1 MFQQITIL
9 GPGLLGASLAM
20 AVKERGLAARVVT
33 WSRRPESRAK
43 CLNQSWCDTRVRLPR
58 KGRRWQRPSGTL
70 HARPNHR
77 PTLSANPPGTRPQS
91 ALVTDVGSTKSLI
104 CREAR
109 SALEGHSATFLG
121 AHPMAGSEQAGMEH
135 AQSDLFE
142 NAACILT
149 PLDDASAEAIA
160 KLSAFW
166 DALGMTVST
175 VSPEK
180 HDEIVAHVSHLPHL
194 LASTLCGYLA
204 TQDNTWRNLAGGG
217 LRDTTRVAS
226 GDPQLWKQI
235 LEQNSDEVLRAIEGF
250 EHQLHQSQNRSAQPR
265 LTRRHRC
272 NSNAAK
278 PTAINCKFQFFSFS
292 FSFSFSSDDRPTP
305 HHALLPAGST
315 TPSSCP
321 AQRASPTVP

>member
-20 AVKERGLAARVVT
+20 AVKERGLATRVVT

-43 CLNQSWCDTRVRLPR
+43 CLNQSWCDAVLDTPEQAVVGSDLVVICTPV
-58 KGRRWQRPSGTL
+58 QTIVPLLVQIRP
-70 HARPNHR
+70 
-77 PTLSANPPGTRPQS
+77 
-91 ALVTDVGSTKSLI
+91 ALATDALITDVGSTKSLI

-142 NAACILT
+142 KAACMLT
-149 PLDDASAEAIA
+149 PLDQASSAAIV

-166 DALGMTVST
+166 ETLGMTVSI

-204 TQDNTWRNLAGGG
+204 TQDDTWRTLAGGG

-250 EHQLHQSQNRSAQPR
+250 EQQLHHFK
-265 LTRRHRC
+265 T
-272 NSNAAK
+272 
-278 PTAINCKFQFFSFS
+278 
-292 FSFSFSSDDRPTP
+292 
-305 HHALLPAGST
+305 ALLNQNSLGIV
-315 TPSSCP
+315 
-321 AQRASPTVP
+321 AQLERGKTFRDQL

>member
-20 AVKERGLAARVVT
+20 AVKDRGLAARVVT
-33 WSRRPESRAK
+33 WSRRSESRAK
-43 CLNQSWCDTRVRLPR
+43 CLNQSWCDAVFDSPEEAVIGSDLVVICTPVQTIVPLLVQISPRLAA
-58 KGRRWQRPSGTL
+58 K
-70 HARPNHR
+70 
-77 PTLSANPPGTRPQS
+77 
-91 ALVTDVGSTKSLI
+91 ALITDVGSTKSLI

-109 SALEGHSATFLG
+109 CTLEGHSATFLG

-180 HDEIVAHVSHLPHL
+180 HDEIVAHLSHLPHL

-204 TQDNTWRNLAGGG
+204 AQDRTWRTLAGGG
-217 LRDTTRVAS
+217 LRDTTRIAS

-250 EHQLHQSQNRSAQPR
+250 ELQLHH
-265 LTRRHRC
+265 LKT
-272 NSNAAK
+272 
-278 PTAINCKFQFFSFS
+278 
-292 FSFSFSSDDRPTP
+292 
-305 HHALLPAGST
+305 ALLNQDSLGVI
-315 TPSSCP
+315 
-321 AQRASPTVP
+321 AQLERGKTYRDQL

>member
-43 CLNQSWCDTRVRLPR
+43 CLNQSWCDAVFDSLEKAVVGSDLVVICTPVQTIVPLLV
-58 KGRRWQRPSGTL
+58 QIRP
-70 HARPNHR
+70 
-77 PTLSANPPGTRPQS
+77 
-91 ALVTDVGSTKSLI
+91 ALDAEALITDVGSTKSLI

-149 PLDDASAEAIA
+149 PLDDASAEAIS

-204 TQDNTWRNLAGGG
+204 AQDDTWRTLAGGG
-217 LRDTTRVAS
+217 LRDTTRIAS

-235 LEQNSDEVLRAIEGF
+235 LEQNSDEVVRAIEGF
-250 EHQLHQSQNRSAQPR
+250 EQQLHH
-265 LTRRHRC
+265 LKT
-272 NSNAAK
+272 
-278 PTAINCKFQFFSFS
+278 
-292 FSFSFSSDDRPTP
+292 
-305 HHALLPAGST
+305 ALLNQDSLGVI
-315 TPSSCP
+315 
-321 AQRASPTVP
+321 AQLERGKTYRDQL

>member
-33 WSRRPESRAK
+33 WSRRPESRAM
-43 CLNQSWCDTRVRLPR
+43 CLNQSWCDAVFDSPEEAVAGSDLVVICTPVQTIVPLLV
-58 KGRRWQRPSGTL
+58 QIRPALAADTL
-70 HARPNHR
+70 I
-77 PTLSANPPGTRPQS
+77 S
-91 ALVTDVGSTKSLI
+91 DVGSTKSLI

-142 NAACILT
+142 KAACILT
-149 PLDDASAEAIA
+149 PLDEASSAAIA

-166 DALGMTVST
+166 ETLGMTVSI

-204 TQDNTWRNLAGGG
+204 TQEDTWRTLSGRG
-217 LRDTTRVAS
+217 LRDTTRIAS

-250 EHQLHQSQNRSAQPR
+250 EQQLHH
-265 LTRRHRC
+265 LKT
-272 NSNAAK
+272 
-278 PTAINCKFQFFSFS
+278 
-292 FSFSFSSDDRPTP
+292 
-305 HHALLPAGST
+305 ALLNQNSLGII
-315 TPSSCP
+315 
-321 AQRASPTVP
+321 AQLESGKTYRDQL

>member
-43 CLNQSWCDTRVRLPR
+43 CLNQSWCDAVFDSPEKAVVGSDLVVICTPVQTIVPLLV
-58 KGRRWQRPSGTL
+58 QIRP
-70 HARPNHR
+70 
-77 PTLSANPPGTRPQS
+77 
-91 ALVTDVGSTKSLI
+91 ALDAEALITDVGSTKSLI

-109 SALEGHSATFLG
+109 TALEGHSATFLG

-204 TQDNTWRNLAGGG
+204 AQDDTWRTLAGGG
-217 LRDTTRVAS
+217 LRDTTRIAS

-235 LEQNSDEVLRAIEGF
+235 LEQNSDEVVRAIEGF
-250 EHQLHQSQNRSAQPR
+250 EQQLHH
-265 LTRRHRC
+265 LKT
-272 NSNAAK
+272 
-278 PTAINCKFQFFSFS
+278 
-292 FSFSFSSDDRPTP
+292 
-305 HHALLPAGST
+305 ALLNQDSLGVI
-315 TPSSCP
+315 
-321 AQRASPTVP
+321 AQLERGKTYRDQL

>member
-43 CLNQSWCDTRVRLPR
+43 CLNQSWCDAVLDSPEEAVVGSDLVVICTPVQTIVPLLVQIR
-58 KGRRWQRPSGTL
+58 
-70 HARPNHR
+70 
-77 PTLSANPPGTRPQS
+77 S
-91 ALVTDVGSTKSLI
+91 ALAAETLITDVGSTKSLI

-142 NAACILT
+142 KAACMLT
-149 PLDDASAEAIA
+149 PLDQASSAAIV

-166 DALGMTVST
+166 ETLGMTVSI

-204 TQDNTWRNLAGGG
+204 TQDDTWRTLAGGG

-250 EHQLHQSQNRSAQPR
+250 EQQLHH
-265 LTRRHRC
+265 LKT
-272 NSNAAK
+272 
-278 PTAINCKFQFFSFS
+278 
-292 FSFSFSSDDRPTP
+292 
-305 HHALLPAGST
+305 ALLNQNSLGIV
-315 TPSSCP
+315 
-321 AQRASPTVP
+321 AQLERGKTFRDQL

>member
-43 CLNQSWCDTRVRLPR
+43 CLNQSWCDAVFDSPEKAVVGSDLVVICTPVQTIVPLLV
-58 KGRRWQRPSGTL
+58 QIRP
-70 HARPNHR
+70 
-77 PTLSANPPGTRPQS
+77 
-91 ALVTDVGSTKSLI
+91 ALDAEALITDVGSTKSLI

-149 PLDDASAEAIA
+149 PLDDASAEAIS

-204 TQDNTWRNLAGGG
+204 AQDDTWRTLAGGG
-217 LRDTTRVAS
+217 LRDTTRIAS

-235 LEQNSDEVLRAIEGF
+235 LEQNSDEVVRAIEGF
-250 EHQLHQSQNRSAQPR
+250 EQQLHH
-265 LTRRHRC
+265 LKT
-272 NSNAAK
+272 
-278 PTAINCKFQFFSFS
+278 
-292 FSFSFSSDDRPTP
+292 
-305 HHALLPAGST
+305 ALLNQDSLGVI
-315 TPSSCP
+315 
-321 AQRASPTVP
+321 AQLERGKTYRDQL

>member
-43 CLNQSWCDTRVRLPR
+43 CLNQSWCDAVFDSLEKAVVGSDLVVICTPIQTIVPLLV
-58 KGRRWQRPSGTL
+58 QIRP
-70 HARPNHR
+70 
-77 PTLSANPPGTRPQS
+77 
-91 ALVTDVGSTKSLI
+91 ALDAEALITDVGSTKSLI

-204 TQDNTWRNLAGGG
+204 AQDDTWRTLAGGG
-217 LRDTTRVAS
+217 LRDTTRIAS

-235 LEQNSDEVLRAIEGF
+235 LEQNSDEVVRAIEGF
-250 EHQLHQSQNRSAQPR
+250 EQQLHH
-265 LTRRHRC
+265 LKT
-272 NSNAAK
+272 
-278 PTAINCKFQFFSFS
+278 
-292 FSFSFSSDDRPTP
+292 
-305 HHALLPAGST
+305 ALLNQDSLGVI
-315 TPSSCP
+315 
-321 AQRASPTVP
+321 AQLERGKTYRDQL

>member
-20 AVKERGLAARVVT
+20 AVKERGLASRVVT

-43 CLNQSWCDTRVRLPR
+43 CLNQSWCDAVLETAEAAVTGSDLVIICTPV
-58 KGRRWQRPSGTL
+58 QTIVPLLAQIRPAL
-70 HARPNHR
+70 AE
-77 PTLSANPPGTRPQS
+77 A
-91 ALVTDVGSTKSLI
+91 ALVSDVGSTKSLI

-121 AHPMAGSEQAGMEH
+121 SHPMAGSEQAGMEH
-135 AQSDLFE
+135 AQADLFE

-149 PLDDASAEAIA
+149 PLDDASTEVIA
-160 KLSAFW
+160 QLSAFW
-166 DALGMTVST
+166 DALGMIVST
-175 VSPEK
+175 VTPEK

-204 TQDNTWRNLAGGG
+204 TQDDTWRNLAGGG

-235 LEQNSDEVLRAIEGF
+235 LEQNSDEVLRAIDGF
-250 EHQLHQSQNRSAQPR
+250 EQQLHQLKA
-265 LTRRHRC
+265 
-272 NSNAAK
+272 
-278 PTAINCKFQFFSFS
+278 
-292 FSFSFSSDDRPTP
+292 
-305 HHALLPAGST
+305 ALLNQDSLGVIKQLEHGKAYRD
-315 TPSSCP
+315 
-321 AQRASPTVP
+321 QL

>member
-43 CLNQSWCDTRVRLPR
+43 CLNQSWCDAVLDTPEQAVVGSDLVVICTPV
-58 KGRRWQRPSGTL
+58 QTIVPLLVQIRP
-70 HARPNHR
+70 
-77 PTLSANPPGTRPQS
+77 
-91 ALVTDVGSTKSLI
+91 ALATDALITDVGSTKSLI

-121 AHPMAGSEQAGMEH
+121 AHPMAGSEQAGMKH

-142 NAACILT
+142 KAACMLT
-149 PLDDASAEAIA
+149 PLDQASSAAIV

-166 DALGMTVST
+166 ETLGMTVSI

-204 TQDNTWRNLAGGG
+204 TQDDTWRTLAGGG

-250 EHQLHQSQNRSAQPR
+250 EQQLHH
-265 LTRRHRC
+265 LKT
-272 NSNAAK
+272 
-278 PTAINCKFQFFSFS
+278 
-292 FSFSFSSDDRPTP
+292 
-305 HHALLPAGST
+305 ALLNQNSLGIV
-315 TPSSCP
+315 
-321 AQRASPTVP
+321 AQLERGKTFRDQL

>member
-20 AVKERGLAARVVT
+20 ALKERGLAARAVT

-43 CLNQSWCDTRVRLPR
+43 CLNQSWCDAVFDSPEKAVVGSDLVVICTPVQTIVPLLV
-58 KGRRWQRPSGTL
+58 QIRP
-70 HARPNHR
+70 
-77 PTLSANPPGTRPQS
+77 
-91 ALVTDVGSTKSLI
+91 ALDAEALITDVGSTKSLI

-204 TQDNTWRNLAGGG
+204 AQDDTWRTLAGGG
-217 LRDTTRVAS
+217 LRDTTRIAS

-235 LEQNSDEVLRAIEGF
+235 LEQNSDEVVRAIEGF
-250 EHQLHQSQNRSAQPR
+250 EQQLHH
-265 LTRRHRC
+265 LKT
-272 NSNAAK
+272 
-278 PTAINCKFQFFSFS
+278 
-292 FSFSFSSDDRPTP
+292 
-305 HHALLPAGST
+305 ALLNQDSLGVI
-315 TPSSCP
+315 
-321 AQRASPTVP
+321 AQLERGKTYRDQL

>member
-33 WSRRPESRAK
+33 WSRRPESRAM
-43 CLNQSWCDTRVRLPR
+43 CLNQSWCDAVFDSPEEAVAGSDLVVICTPVQTIVPLLV
-58 KGRRWQRPSGTL
+58 QIRPALAADTL
-70 HARPNHR
+70 I
-77 PTLSANPPGTRPQS
+77 
-91 ALVTDVGSTKSLI
+91 TDVGSTKSLI

-142 NAACILT
+142 KAACILT
-149 PLDDASAEAIA
+149 PLDEASSAAIA

-166 DALGMTVST
+166 ETLGMTVSI

-204 TQDNTWRNLAGGG
+204 TQEDTWRTLSGRG
-217 LRDTTRVAS
+217 LRDTTRIAS

-250 EHQLHQSQNRSAQPR
+250 EQQLHH
-265 LTRRHRC
+265 LKT
-272 NSNAAK
+272 
-278 PTAINCKFQFFSFS
+278 
-292 FSFSFSSDDRPTP
+292 
-305 HHALLPAGST
+305 ALLNQNSLGII
-315 TPSSCP
+315 
-321 AQRASPTVP
+321 AQLESGKTYRDQL

>member
-20 AVKERGLAARVVT
+20 AVKERGLTARVVT

-43 CLNQSWCDTRVRLPR
+43 CLNQSWCDAVFNTPEEAVAGSDLVVICTPVQTIVPLLE
-58 KGRRWQRPSGTL
+58 KIRPAL
-70 HARPNHR
+70 AEN
-77 PTLSANPPGTRPQS
+77 

-109 SALEGHSATFLG
+109 SALEDHSATFLG

-135 AQSDLFE
+135 AQADLFE

-149 PLDDASAEAIA
+149 PLDDAATATIA
-160 KLSAFW
+160 QLSAFW
-166 DALGMTVST
+166 DALGMTVSS
-175 VSPEK
+175 VSPET

-194 LASTLCGYLA
+194 LASTLCGTLA
-204 TQDNTWRNLAGGG
+204 TQDHTWRNLAGAG

-235 LEQNSDEVLRAIEGF
+235 LEQNSIEVLWAIEGF
-250 EHQLHQSQNRSAQPR
+250 EKELHKLKS
-265 LTRRHRC
+265 
-272 NSNAAK
+272 
-278 PTAINCKFQFFSFS
+278 
-292 FSFSFSSDDRPTP
+292 
-305 HHALLPAGST
+305 ALLDQISPDVI
-315 TPSSCP
+315 
-321 AQRASPTVP
+321 AQLERGKAYRDQL

>member
-33 WSRRPESRAK
+33 WSRRPESRAM
-43 CLNQSWCDTRVRLPR
+43 CLNQSWCDAVFDSSEEAVAGSDLVVICTPVQTIVPLLV
-58 KGRRWQRPSGTL
+58 QIRPALAADTL
-70 HARPNHR
+70 I
-77 PTLSANPPGTRPQS
+77 
-91 ALVTDVGSTKSLI
+91 TDVGSTKSLI

-109 SALEGHSATFLG
+109 SALEGHTATFLG

-142 NAACILT
+142 KAACILT
-149 PLDDASAEAIA
+149 PLDDASSAAIA

-166 DALGMTVST
+166 ETLGMTVSI

-204 TQDNTWRNLAGGG
+204 TQDDTWRTLAGRG

-250 EHQLHQSQNRSAQPR
+250 EQQLHH
-265 LTRRHRC
+265 LKT
-272 NSNAAK
+272 
-278 PTAINCKFQFFSFS
+278 
-292 FSFSFSSDDRPTP
+292 
-305 HHALLPAGST
+305 ALLNQNSLGII
-315 TPSSCP
+315 
-321 AQRASPTVP
+321 AQLERGKTYRDQL

>member
-20 AVKERGLAARVVT
+20 AVKERGLATRVVT

-43 CLNQSWCDTRVRLPR
+43 CLNQSWCDAVLDTPEQAVVGSDLVVICTPV
-58 KGRRWQRPSGTL
+58 QTIVPLLVQIRP
-70 HARPNHR
+70 
-77 PTLSANPPGTRPQS
+77 
-91 ALVTDVGSTKSLI
+91 ALATDALITDVGSTKSLI

-142 NAACILT
+142 KAACMLT
-149 PLDDASAEAIA
+149 PLDQASSAAIV

-166 DALGMTVST
+166 ETLGMTVSI

-204 TQDNTWRNLAGGG
+204 TQDDTWRTLAGGG

-250 EHQLHQSQNRSAQPR
+250 EQQLHH
-265 LTRRHRC
+265 LKT
-272 NSNAAK
+272 
-278 PTAINCKFQFFSFS
+278 
-292 FSFSFSSDDRPTP
+292 
-305 HHALLPAGST
+305 ALLNQNSLGIV
-315 TPSSCP
+315 
-321 AQRASPTVP
+321 AQLERGKTFRDQL

>member
-9 GPGLLGASLAM
+9 GPGLIGASLAM
-20 AVKERGLAARVVT
+20 AVKERRLAARVVT
-33 WSRRPESRAK
+33 WSRRPETRAK
-43 CLNQSWCDTRVRLPR
+43 CIAKSWCDAVLDTPEKAVTGSDLVVICTPV
-58 KGRRWQRPSGTL
+58 QTIVSLLAQIRPAL
-70 HARPNHR
+70 A
-77 PTLSANPPGTRPQS
+77 AS

-135 AQSDLFE
+135 AQADLFE

-149 PLDDASAEAIA
+149 PLDDASTEAIA

-166 DALGMTVST
+166 DTLGMTIST

-250 EHQLHQSQNRSAQPR
+250 ENQLY
-265 LTRRHRC
+265 
-272 NSNAAK
+272 
-278 PTAINCKFQFFSFS
+278 QFK
-292 FSFSFSSDDRPTP
+292 T
-305 HHALLPAGST
+305 ALLNKDSLGVIVQLERGKAFRD
-315 TPSSCP
+315 
-321 AQRASPTVP
+321 QL

>member
-43 CLNQSWCDTRVRLPR
+43 CLNQSWCDAVFDSLEKAVVGSDLVVICTPVQTIVPLLV
-58 KGRRWQRPSGTL
+58 QIRP
-70 HARPNHR
+70 
-77 PTLSANPPGTRPQS
+77 
-91 ALVTDVGSTKSLI
+91 ALDAEALITDVGSTKSLI

-204 TQDNTWRNLAGGG
+204 AQDDTWRTLAGGG
-217 LRDTTRVAS
+217 LRDTTRIAS

-235 LEQNSDEVLRAIEGF
+235 LEQNSDEVVRAIEGF
-250 EHQLHQSQNRSAQPR
+250 EQQLHH
-265 LTRRHRC
+265 LKT
-272 NSNAAK
+272 
-278 PTAINCKFQFFSFS
+278 
-292 FSFSFSSDDRPTP
+292 
-305 HHALLPAGST
+305 ALLNQDSLGVI
-315 TPSSCP
+315 
-321 AQRASPTVP
+321 AQLERGKTYRDQL

>member
-43 CLNQSWCDTRVRLPR
+43 CLNQSWCDAVFDSLEKAVVGSDLVVICTPVQTIVPLLV
-58 KGRRWQRPSGTL
+58 QIRP
-70 HARPNHR
+70 
-77 PTLSANPPGTRPQS
+77 
-91 ALVTDVGSTKSLI
+91 ALDAEALITDVGSTKSLI

-109 SALEGHSATFLG
+109 TALEGHSATFLG

-149 PLDDASAEAIA
+149 PLDDASAEAIS

-204 TQDNTWRNLAGGG
+204 AQDDTWRTLGGGG
-217 LRDTTRVAS
+217 LRDTTRIAS

-235 LEQNSDEVLRAIEGF
+235 LEQNSDEVVRAIEGF
-250 EHQLHQSQNRSAQPR
+250 EQQLHH
-265 LTRRHRC
+265 LKT
-272 NSNAAK
+272 
-278 PTAINCKFQFFSFS
+278 
-292 FSFSFSSDDRPTP
+292 
-305 HHALLPAGST
+305 ALLNQDSLGVI
-315 TPSSCP
+315 
-321 AQRASPTVP
+321 AQLERGKTYRDQL

>member
-20 AVKERGLAARVVT
+20 AVKERGLATRVVT

-43 CLNQSWCDTRVRLPR
+43 CLNQSWCDAVLDTPEQAVVGSDLVVICTPV
-58 KGRRWQRPSGTL
+58 QTIVPLLVQIRP
-70 HARPNHR
+70 
-77 PTLSANPPGTRPQS
+77 
-91 ALVTDVGSTKSLI
+91 ALATDALITDVGSTKSLI

-109 SALEGHSATFLG
+109 SALEGHSAAFLG

-142 NAACILT
+142 KAACMLT
-149 PLDDASAEAIA
+149 PLDQASSAAIV

-166 DALGMTVST
+166 ETLGMTVSI

-204 TQDNTWRNLAGGG
+204 TQDDTWRTLAGGG

-250 EHQLHQSQNRSAQPR
+250 EQQLHH
-265 LTRRHRC
+265 LKT
-272 NSNAAK
+272 
-278 PTAINCKFQFFSFS
+278 
-292 FSFSFSSDDRPTP
+292 
-305 HHALLPAGST
+305 ALLNQNSLGIV
-315 TPSSCP
+315 
-321 AQRASPTVP
+321 AQLERGKTFRDQL

>member
-33 WSRRPESRAK
+33 WSRRPESRAN
-43 CLNQSWCDTRVRLPR
+43 CLNQSWCDAVFDSPEKAVVGSDLVVICTPVQTIVPLLV
-58 KGRRWQRPSGTL
+58 QIRP
-70 HARPNHR
+70 
-77 PTLSANPPGTRPQS
+77 
-91 ALVTDVGSTKSLI
+91 ALDAEALITDVGSTKSLI

-204 TQDNTWRNLAGGG
+204 AQDDTWRTLAGGG
-217 LRDTTRVAS
+217 LRDTTRIAS

-235 LEQNSDEVLRAIEGF
+235 LEQNSDEVVRAIEGF
-250 EHQLHQSQNRSAQPR
+250 EQQLHH
-265 LTRRHRC
+265 LKT
-272 NSNAAK
+272 
-278 PTAINCKFQFFSFS
+278 
-292 FSFSFSSDDRPTP
+292 
-305 HHALLPAGST
+305 ALLNQDSLGVI
-315 TPSSCP
+315 
-321 AQRASPTVP
+321 AQLERGKTYRDQL

>member
-43 CLNQSWCDTRVRLPR
+43 CLNQSWCDAVFDSLEKAVVGSDLVVICTPVQTIVPLLV
-58 KGRRWQRPSGTL
+58 QIRP
-70 HARPNHR
+70 
-77 PTLSANPPGTRPQS
+77 
-91 ALVTDVGSTKSLI
+91 ALDAEALITDVGSTKSLI

-109 SALEGHSATFLG
+109 TALEGHSATFLG

-149 PLDDASAEAIA
+149 PLDDASAEAIS

-204 TQDNTWRNLAGGG
+204 AQDDTWRTLAGGG
-217 LRDTTRVAS
+217 LRDTTRIAS

-235 LEQNSDEVLRAIEGF
+235 LEQNSDEVVRAIEGF
-250 EHQLHQSQNRSAQPR
+250 EQQLHH
-265 LTRRHRC
+265 LKT
-272 NSNAAK
+272 
-278 PTAINCKFQFFSFS
+278 
-292 FSFSFSSDDRPTP
+292 
-305 HHALLPAGST
+305 ALLNQDSLGVI
-315 TPSSCP
+315 
-321 AQRASPTVP
+321 AQLERGKTYRDQL

>member
-20 AVKERGLAARVVT
+20 AVKERGLAPRVVT

-43 CLNQSWCDTRVRLPR
+43 CLNQSWCDTVFDSPEEAVIGSDLVVLCTPVQTIVPLLVQIR
-58 KGRRWQRPSGTL
+58 SGL
-70 HARPNHR
+70 A
-77 PTLSANPPGTRPQS
+77 AD

-104 CREAR
+104 CREAL
-109 SALEGHSATFLG
+109 SVLEGHSASFLG

-149 PLDDASAEAIA
+149 PLDDAAAEVIA

-166 DALGMTVST
+166 DAIGMTVST
-175 VSPEK
+175 VSPEN

-204 TQDNTWRNLAGGG
+204 AQDGTWRNLAGDG
-217 LRDTTRVAS
+217 LRDTTRIAS

-235 LEQNSDEVLRAIEGF
+235 LEQNSDEVVRAIEGF
-250 EHQLHQSQNRSAQPR
+250 ELQLHH
-265 LTRRHRC
+265 LKT
-272 NSNAAK
+272 
-278 PTAINCKFQFFSFS
+278 
-292 FSFSFSSDDRPTP
+292 
-305 HHALLPAGST
+305 ALLNQDSLGVI
-315 TPSSCP
+315 
-321 AQRASPTVP
+321 AQLERGKTYRDQL

>member
-20 AVKERGLAARVVT
+20 AVKERGLTTRVVT
-33 WSRRPESRAK
+33 WSRRPETRAK
-43 CLNQSWCDTRVRLPR
+43 CLNQSWCDAVLETPEEAVAGSDLVVICTPV
-58 KGRRWQRPSGTL
+58 QTIVPLLAQIRPAL
-70 HARPNHR
+70 A
-77 PTLSANPPGTRPQS
+77 AD

-135 AQSDLFE
+135 AQADLFE
-142 NAACILT
+142 DAACILT
-149 PLDDASAEAIA
+149 PLDDASTGAIA
-160 KLSAFW
+160 KLNAFW
-166 DALGMTVST
+166 DALGMTVTT

-235 LEQNSDEVLRAIEGF
+235 LEQNSDEVLRAIDGF
-250 EHQLHQSQNRSAQPR
+250 EQQLQQLKS
-265 LTRRHRC
+265 
-272 NSNAAK
+272 
-278 PTAINCKFQFFSFS
+278 
-292 FSFSFSSDDRPTP
+292 
-305 HHALLPAGST
+305 ALLNQDSLGVV
-315 TPSSCP
+315 
-321 AQRASPTVP
+321 AQLKHGKAYRDQL

>member
-43 CLNQSWCDTRVRLPR
+43 CLNQSWCDAVLDTPEQAVVGSDLVVICTPV
-58 KGRRWQRPSGTL
+58 QTIVPLLVQIRP
-70 HARPNHR
+70 
-77 PTLSANPPGTRPQS
+77 
-91 ALVTDVGSTKSLI
+91 ALATDALITDVGSTKSLI

-142 NAACILT
+142 NAACMLT
-149 PLDDASAEAIA
+149 PLDQASSAAIV

-166 DALGMTVST
+166 ETLGMTVSI

-204 TQDNTWRNLAGGG
+204 TQDDTWRTLAGGG

-250 EHQLHQSQNRSAQPR
+250 EQQLHH
-265 LTRRHRC
+265 LKT
-272 NSNAAK
+272 
-278 PTAINCKFQFFSFS
+278 
-292 FSFSFSSDDRPTP
+292 
-305 HHALLPAGST
+305 ALLNQNSLGIV
-315 TPSSCP
+315 
-321 AQRASPTVP
+321 AQLERGKTFREQL

>member
-1 MFQQITIL
+1 VLDSPEEAVVGSDLVVLCTPVQTIVPLLLQIRS
-9 GPGLLGASLAM
+9 A
-20 AVKERGLAARVVT
+20 LAA
-33 WSRRPESRAK
+33 
-43 CLNQSWCDTRVRLPR
+43 D
-58 KGRRWQRPSGTL
+58 
-70 HARPNHR
+70 
-77 PTLSANPPGTRPQS
+77 
-91 ALVTDVGSTKSLI
+91 ALITDVGSTKSLI

-142 NAACILT
+142 KAACILT
-149 PLDDASAEAIA
+149 PLEGASNEAIT

-180 HDEIVAHVSHLPHL
+180 HDEIVAHISHLPHL

-204 TQDNTWRNLAGGG
+204 TQDGTWRTLAGGG

-250 EHQLHQSQNRSAQPR
+250 EQQLHH
-265 LTRRHRC
+265 LKT
-272 NSNAAK
+272 
-278 PTAINCKFQFFSFS
+278 
-292 FSFSFSSDDRPTP
+292 
-305 HHALLPAGST
+305 ALLNQDSLGVI
-315 TPSSCP
+315 
-321 AQRASPTVP
+321 AQLERGKTYRDQL

>member
-43 CLNQSWCDTRVRLPR
+43 CLSQGWCDAVLDSPEEAVVGSDLVVLCTPVQTIVPLLLQIR
-58 KGRRWQRPSGTL
+58 
-70 HARPNHR
+70 
-77 PTLSANPPGTRPQS
+77 S
-91 ALVTDVGSTKSLI
+91 ALAADALITDVGSTKSLI

-142 NAACILT
+142 KAACILT
-149 PLDDASAEAIA
+149 PLEGASNEAIT

-180 HDEIVAHVSHLPHL
+180 HDEIVAHISHLPHL

-204 TQDNTWRNLAGGG
+204 TQDGTWRTLAGGG

-250 EHQLHQSQNRSAQPR
+250 EQQLHH
-265 LTRRHRC
+265 LKT
-272 NSNAAK
+272 
-278 PTAINCKFQFFSFS
+278 
-292 FSFSFSSDDRPTP
+292 
-305 HHALLPAGST
+305 ALLNQDSLGVI
-315 TPSSCP
+315 
-321 AQRASPTVP
+321 AQLERGKTYRDQL